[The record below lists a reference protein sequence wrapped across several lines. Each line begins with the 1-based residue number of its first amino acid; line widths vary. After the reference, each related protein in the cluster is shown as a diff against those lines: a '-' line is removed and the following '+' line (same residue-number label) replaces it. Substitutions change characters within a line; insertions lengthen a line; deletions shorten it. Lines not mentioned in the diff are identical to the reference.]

1 MNTRVREAFT
11 LMLVSAALSG
21 CTSFHRKP
29 TVAAAPPPDVPELS
43 QTPLYS
49 PAMNENAP
57 RLPSLPA
64 TSDAAV
70 VKPPPPPEKPHRV
83 KKPKPV
89 KPPEAPT
96 AVAASSPTSAGT
108 MSTPP
113 ETSPAVPSTI
123 EKKQPVLQ
131 ASASPAAAT
140 PSPIGDLTAGSTADA
155 EQTGHHTEDLVKNTR
170 DGVQNI
176 RRNLSPDEKKT
187 VSEIWT
193 FLNRAEQALK
203 NGDVDGAY
211 GLATKAKLL
220 LDELTQQ

>member
-1 MNTRVREAFT
+1 
-11 LMLVSAALSG
+11 
-21 CTSFHRKP
+21 
-29 TVAAAPPPDVPELS
+29 
-43 QTPLYS
+43 
-49 PAMNENAP
+49 
-57 RLPSLPA
+57 
-64 TSDAAV
+64 
-70 VKPPPPPEKPHRV
+70 
-83 KKPKPV
+83 
-89 KPPEAPT
+89 
-96 AVAASSPTSAGT
+96 

-131 ASASPAAAT
+131 ASASPTAAT